1 MKRDATIM
9 VECVSGAYS
18 KRNSHCWHYLVKWS
32 NVAFLERR
40 WGSSGTVAALHLHQR
55 RVAEL

>member
-1 MKRDATIM
+1 M

-18 KRNSHCWHYLVKWS
+18 KRNFHCWHYLVKWS

-40 WGSSGTVAALHLHQR
+40 WGLSGTVAALHLHQR